1 MSKQIKC
8 DIAIIGGG
16 AAGLSLA
23 AGAAQMGAKVVLL
36 ESGLMGGDCLNY
48 GCVPSKSLLSAA
60 KAYWHAK
67 NSQALGIDGSDV
79 RVNFA
84 QVMQHVRDVINTIA
98 VHDSIERF
106 ESFGVRVIQAAGR
119 FIDKHTIE
127 AGDYLI
133 KPKRAA
139 VATGSKPFIPPIPGI
154 EEVPY
159 LTNETLFD
167 VTEQPEHLIVVGAGP
182 IGCELAQAFGMLGS
196 KVTVLE
202 AFKSL
207 PKDEEDCVE
216 IVKKSMTER
225 GVLLLE
231 PAEIK
236 HVAIEG
242 DLIAVNYSH
251 DDKDSTVTGSHL
263 LIAAGRRANIQG
275 LDLEKAGVEHSVHGI
290 KVDKRLRSSNKK
302 IYAMGDVATPYQF
315 THVAGY
321 HAGIV
326 LKNMLFRLPSK
337 VDYRAVPWV
346 TYTDPEIAHVG
357 LGSYDAYNQRIPHEI
372 IEWPFSDNDRAQS
385 EGETAGKIKVVVG
398 KKAKI
403 LGVTIVGQGAGEQ
416 LLPWIMAIREGKTL
430 RSFTDVIAPHPTRGE
445 ISKRAAGDFYTNVLF
460 SNKVKTI
467 VRWLLKLG

>member
-1 MSKQIKC
+1 MSEQIKC

-23 AGAAQMGAKVVLL
+23 AGAAQMGASVVLI

-60 KAYWHAK
+60 KTYWHAK
-67 NSQALGIDGSDV
+67 KSKALGVDGSDV
-79 RVNFA
+79 HLNFA
-84 QVMQHVRDVINTIA
+84 QVMQHVRDVIKTIA

-119 FIDKHTIE
+119 FIDKQTIE
-127 AGDYLI
+127 AGDYRI
-133 KPKRAA
+133 KAKRVA
-139 VATGSKPFIPPIPGI
+139 VATGSKPFIPPISGI

-167 VTEQPEHLIVVGAGP
+167 LIEQPEHLIVVGAGP
-182 IGCELAQAFGMLGS
+182 IGCELAQAFAMLGS

-207 PKDEEDCVE
+207 PKDEADCVD
-216 IVKKSMTER
+216 IVKQSMAER
-225 GVLLLE
+225 GVVLLE

-236 HVAIEG
+236 HVSIEG
-242 DLIAVNYSH
+242 DFIAVNYSH

-263 LIAAGRRANIQG
+263 LIATGRRANIHN
-275 LDLEKAGVEHSVHGI
+275 LDLEKAGIDHSVRGI
-290 KVDKRLRSSNKK
+290 AVDKRLRSSNKK

-357 LGSYDAYNQRIPHEI
+357 LLSEEADNQRIRYDI
-372 IEWPFSDNDRAQS
+372 VEWPFSENDRAHA
-385 EGETAGKIKVVVG
+385 EGDTVGKIKILVG
-398 KKAKI
+398 HKAKI

-416 LLPWIMAIREGKTL
+416 LLPWVMAIREGKTL
-430 RSFTDVIAPHPTRGE
+430 RSFTDVIAPYPTRSE
-445 ISKRAAGDFYTNVLF
+445 ISKRAASDFYTDAIF